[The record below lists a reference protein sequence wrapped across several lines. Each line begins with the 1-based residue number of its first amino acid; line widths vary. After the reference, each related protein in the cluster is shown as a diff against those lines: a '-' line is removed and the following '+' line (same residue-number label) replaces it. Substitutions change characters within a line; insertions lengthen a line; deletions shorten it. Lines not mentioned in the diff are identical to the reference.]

1 MNHYLCLTD
10 YEKNLIDSALLILM
24 KKNIQYSDQSKEN
37 SVQQYYQDFNLTL
50 FELCAKIKAP
60 DFDKQMDLSSKEIK
74 AIKKALTSLYN
85 RIYQKTLKKTE
96 SHQEGHYKSC
106 KLQIIELERKIDII
120 EKNNIEN
127 NSC

>member
-24 KKNIQYSDQSKEN
+24 KKNIQYSDQSTEN

-60 DFDKQMDLSSKEIK
+60 DFDKQMDLSSREIK
-74 AIKKALTSLYN
+74 AIKKALTSLYD
-85 RIYQKTLKKTE
+85 RIYQRTLKDIK
-96 SHQEGHYKSC
+96 SNQEDHYKSC

-120 EKNNIEN
+120 EKNNIES

>member
-1 MNHYLCLTD
+1 MNHYLYLTD

-74 AIKKALTSLYN
+74 AIKKALTSLYD
-85 RIYQKTLKKTE
+85 RIYQRTLKDIK
-96 SHQEGHYKSC
+96 SNQEGHYKSC

-120 EKNNIEN
+120 EKNNIES

>member
-1 MNHYLCLTD
+1 MNHYLYLTD

-60 DFDKQMDLSSKEIK
+60 DFDKQMDLSSREIK

-85 RIYQKTLKKTE
+85 CIYQRTLKDIK
-96 SHQEGHYKSC
+96 SNQEGHYKSC

-120 EKNNIEN
+120 EKNNIES